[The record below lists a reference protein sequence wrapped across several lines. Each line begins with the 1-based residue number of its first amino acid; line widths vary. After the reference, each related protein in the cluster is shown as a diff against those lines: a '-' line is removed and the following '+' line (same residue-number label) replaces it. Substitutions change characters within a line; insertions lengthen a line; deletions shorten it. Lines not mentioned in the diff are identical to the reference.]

1 MFCSECGAEIHAGDK
16 FCQNCGS
23 PVKASEQT
31 QRQENNYYN
40 DNHQTDNSHQ
50 TEYGSYNGYQSGNG
64 GYNNS
69 YQTGNGGS
77 GTEMP
82 KAPVQN
88 RSIALYLILSII
100 TCGIFAIYWMVVVVD
115 DLKTVTEEPQE
126 MSGGLVFL
134 LALVT
139 CNIYGIYWMY
149 KAGSRTENLR
159 ARLGRPKGD
168 RPVIYLLLSLF
179 GLNLVNFA
187 LIQNDLNN
195 FAEGTY

>member
-23 PVKASEQT
+23 PVKTSEQT

-40 DNHQTDNSHQ
+40 DNHQTNNSHQ

-64 GYNNS
+64 GYNS

-179 GLNLVNFA
+179 GLNIVNFA

>member
-64 GYNNS
+64 GYNS

-179 GLNLVNFA
+179 GLNIVNFA